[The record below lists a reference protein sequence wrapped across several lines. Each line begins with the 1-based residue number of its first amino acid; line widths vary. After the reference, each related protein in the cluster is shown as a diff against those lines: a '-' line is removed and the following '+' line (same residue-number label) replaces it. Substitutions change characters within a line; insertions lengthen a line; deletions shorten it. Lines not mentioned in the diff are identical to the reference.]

1 LSVSVRPRGHRP
13 GAVRGLRSED
23 VPRVHAAERADLD
36 HRARSRRWAT
46 QGPTCGHP
54 QGMAEADP
62 QRAFATRRVQLHHRE
77 PGDGALRPGGSL
89 TLVFAQPRTRHQQEG
104 VEGRGGGFEHSE
116 VRPVSSI
123 GTENRRKES
132 RPASLPGF
140 ELDEQVRWQRCPT
153 LSVK

>member
-1 LSVSVRPRGHRP
+1 MALLIFAPEATDPGQFEDFARKMYPEYTRLNVPTWLIGPALGGGPEMDRPADILKVWPKRTPIKRLKPDEFNPIIEGLATGHCVRQ
-13 GAVRGLRSED
+13 V
-23 VPRVHAAERADLD
+23 ADP
-36 HRARSRRWAT
+36 
-46 QGPTCGHP
+46 GPT
-54 QGMAEADP
+54 
-62 QRAFATRRVQLHHRE
+62 
-77 PGDGALRPGGSL
+77 
-89 TLVFAQPRTRHQQEG
+89 QPRTRHQREG

-132 RPASLPGF
+132 RPTSLPGF